1 MARRKQKRKKSSK
14 GGVMAIS
21 FVVMMLFAVMAFKS
35 MELREKNEAYIER
48 EKILME
54 QIAAEEQRQ
63 LELAEYEKYVK
74 TKKYVEEVAREK
86 LGLVYENEIIFKPEN

>member
-48 EKILME
+48 EKI
-54 QIAAEEQRQ
+54 
-63 LELAEYEKYVK
+63 
-74 TKKYVEEVAREK
+74 
-86 LGLVYENEIIFKPEN
+86 

>member
-1 MARRKQKRKKSSK
+1 
-14 GGVMAIS
+14 
-21 FVVMMLFAVMAFKS
+21 

-63 LELAEYEKYVK
+63 LELAEYEKYVQ
-74 TKKYVEEVAREK
+74 TKKYVEGEVR
-86 LGLVYENEIIFKPEN
+86 ISI